1 MYQPGS
7 PPAVAPPL
15 PPPPPPPYG
24 RPRRSLPVLV
34 PHLIWEA
41 VLLVLVVVVV
51 ATAAARTPLFEG
63 DAVWWS
69 LAAMG
74 LLASGLALS
83 LRTGTPNL
91 AVGSIAALS
100 AGLYVVLVNEAEL
113 APVVA
118 ALLALV
124 AVVLLGGLLGL
135 VAGLTSV
142 PAWAVSL
149 GGLALAQAVAFAVID
164 DPAGVALRDELP
176 GLNRAAGWL
185 TVFLVLSLGGA
196 ALFALPA
203 VRRFF
208 GARTGTGPGRF
219 SGARL
224 VGALVG
230 FVGSSALAGMA
241 GIAMVSQL
249 RFYAPGQFGLL
260 WLLLSLAAVLIGGVS
275 AFGGR
280 GGIAGTVLG
289 VALVTVT
296 WRWVDFEL
304 VLADVDRWLNQSVV
318 WLIAGLVILAGV
330 GVSRLLEALAPV
342 PPPAPPVPSPPPP
355 SPWAPAGLTPPPP
368 LPQPPPAGAED
379 TVPMSQPAGPPA
391 STEDPTA
398 KLDQRPSDQ

>member
-1 MYQPGS
+1 
-7 PPAVAPPL
+7 
-15 PPPPPPPYG
+15 
-24 RPRRSLPVLV
+24 VLV

-41 VLLVLVVVVV
+41 VLLVLVVVV
-51 ATAAARTPLFEG
+51 TAITAARTPLFEG
-63 DAVWWS
+63 DAIWWS

-100 AGLYVVLVNEAEL
+100 AGLYAVLVNEADL

-124 AVVLLGGLLGL
+124 GVLLLGGLLGL
-135 VAGLTSV
+135 VAGLVSV

-149 GGLALAQAVAFAVID
+149 GGLAVAQAVAFAVIE
-164 DPAGVALRDELP
+164 DPTGVVLQDEIP
-176 GLNRAAGWL
+176 GLHRAAGWFA
-185 TVFLVLSLGGA
+185 VFVVLSLGGA
-196 ALFALPA
+196 ALFAVPA

-208 GARTGTGPGRF
+208 GARAGTGPGRF

-241 GIAMVSQL
+241 GIALVTQL
-249 RFYAPGQFGLL
+249 QFYSPASFGLF
-260 WLLLSLAAVLIGGVS
+260 LLLLPLAAVLIGGVS

-289 VALVTVT
+289 VALVVVL
-296 WRWVDFEL
+296 WRWIDIEL
-304 VLADVDRWLNQSVV
+304 ALADVDRWLNQSVA
-318 WLIAGLVILAGV
+318 WLVAGLVILAGL

-342 PPPAPPVPSPPPP
+342 PPPAPPVPTSPRP
-355 SPWAPAGLTPPPP
+355 SPWAPPGPPMPAGAPGLPPPP
-368 LPQPPPAGAED
+368 PPAPAPAPAGSEA
-379 TVPMSQPAGPPA
+379 TVPMSPAVGSPA
-391 STEDPTA
+391 ATEDPTT
-398 KLDQRPSDQ
+398 KLDQNPSDDR

>member
-1 MYQPGS
+1 
-7 PPAVAPPL
+7 
-15 PPPPPPPYG
+15 
-24 RPRRSLPVLV
+24 
-34 PHLIWEA
+34 
-41 VLLVLVVVVV
+41 
-51 ATAAARTPLFEG
+51 
-63 DAVWWS
+63 
-69 LAAMG
+69 MG

-100 AGLYVVLVNEAEL
+100 AGLYVVLVDEAEL
-113 APVVA
+113 APLVA

-124 AVVLLGGLLGL
+124 AVLLLGGLLGL

-164 DPAGVALRDELP
+164 DPAGVVLRDELP
-176 GLNRAAGWL
+176 GLNRAAGWF

-230 FVGSSALAGMA
+230 FVGSSALAGMG
-241 GIAMVSQL
+241 GIALVSQL
-249 RFYAPGQFGLL
+249 RFYAPGSFGLL
-260 WLLLSLAAVLIGGVS
+260 WLLLPLAAVLIGGVS

-296 WRWVDFEL
+296 WRWVDIEL
-304 VLADVDRWLNQSVV
+304 ALANVDRWLNQSVA

-342 PPPAPPVPSPPPP
+342 LPPAPPVPLPSPPPP
-355 SPWAPAGLTPPPP
+355 PPWAPAGVPPGPPMPAGAAGLPPPPP
-368 LPQPPPAGAED
+368 LPQPPPTGSED
-379 TVPMSQPAGPPA
+379 TVPMSHAGGPVGDAAGTATPPTKA
-391 STEDPTA
+391 GGTKPG
-398 KLDQRPSDQ
+398 QNPSDQ